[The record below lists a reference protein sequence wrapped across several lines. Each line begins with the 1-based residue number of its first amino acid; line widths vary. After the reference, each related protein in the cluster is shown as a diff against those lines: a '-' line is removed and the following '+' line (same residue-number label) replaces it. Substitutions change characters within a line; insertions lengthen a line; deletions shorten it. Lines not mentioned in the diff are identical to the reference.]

1 MEIDLDSWLFYAYSL
16 DRLSKRAVNG
26 NALSFDKDDDDAMDF
41 VTATANLRAHIFNI
55 PQKSRFQVKCK
66 RFIYIAYYA
75 KWDHAYALLIYAAM
89 AGNIIPAIA
98 TTNAIIAGIAV
109 MKSFAVFRGES
120 STTKRVSVG

>member
-1 MEIDLDSWLFYAYSL
+1 MHSL
-16 DRLSKRAVNG
+16 ERLSKRAMGG
-26 NALSFDKDDDDAMDF
+26 NILSFDKDDDDAMDF

-66 RFIYIAYYA
+66 CLHAYHA
-75 KWDHAYALLIYAAM
+75 KWNHAYALSLYAAM

-120 STTKRVSVG
+120 NTTKRVSGTYVG